1 MRYLLHRI
9 TYFNSGFIGTR
20 FTNEEL
26 INMYF
31 YNLQAALRMFIDMD
45 FTGRFHI
52 EYNVLCRWLVS
63 VRKNYRPVAYHNWRH
78 AFNVAQMMFAILH
91 NTQWW
96 KRLGEVKLVVKK
108 GLLMRGHYFL
118 IWQKKDNV

>member
-1 MRYLLHRI
+1 
-9 TYFNSGFIGTR
+9 
-20 FTNEEL
+20 
-26 INMYF
+26 
-31 YNLQAALRMFIDMD
+31 MFIDMD

-96 KRLGEVKLVVKK
+96 KRLGEVKLVVNKELIIRGEKK
-108 GLLMRGHYFL
+108 TQFGS
-118 IWQKKDNV
+118 